1 MASHCSSWSGPPS
14 WMKYCHACWRSYHSG
29 FNSHE
34 SRCRIYTILKKETS
48 WIYSGAHQM
57 LCWHSPCKEGL
68 LEINCRPWNPTLLSQ
83 LTLRRPQLPALIP
96 YVVKEGLVVISQ
108 AVSNIYS
115 MFYMQSHAQ
124 STVCNMWEVSGGLS
138 VLQRIYLI
146 CVIGSTYRIN
156 GSDNL
161 HVEIHL
167 TNCKVL

>member
-1 MASHCSSWSGPPS
+1 
-14 WMKYCHACWRSYHSG
+14 
-29 FNSHE
+29 
-34 SRCRIYTILKKETS
+34 
-48 WIYSGAHQM
+48 M

-124 STVCNMWEVSGGLS
+124 STVCNM
-138 VLQRIYLI
+138 
-146 CVIGSTYRIN
+146 
-156 GSDNL
+156 
-161 HVEIHL
+161 
-167 TNCKVL
+167 